1 MKAAVKEKF
10 MSDLKQML
18 ERFTDAAGRRRL
30 IDAFG
35 AQELVLSDAHLAQRF
50 ARAATLTA
58 LEKGRD
64 LYVQGN
70 PGKNSLYFLI
80 SGEFDLLINGVY
92 IRTLMPG
99 QMVGE
104 FPIVDPGLPY
114 AVTMRASDE
123 VIVAIV
129 SEDDFRSIAEGHPE
143 IWKNMVKILVRRLYD
158 STRRIPPRRPPCVF
172 IGHGRS
178 PLWKELDSYISNE
191 LHIRTVTYETAGHAG
206 ESTERILEKML
217 AEATFAVLVLTAEDE
232 TAAATK
238 RARQNVVHE
247 AGLFQGVLGFQRAV
261 MLVQSE
267 IEAFS
272 NVAGLR
278 YIAFEGVNIAGTFVE
293 LTRALEDKGL
303 VQRLGNGR

>member
-1 MKAAVKEKF
+1 M
-10 MSDLKQML
+10 QML
-18 ERFTDAAGRRRL
+18 ERFNYAAGRRRL
-30 IDAFG
+30 ADAFS
-35 AQELVLSDAHLAQRF
+35 AQELVLSNADLAQRF
-50 ARAATLTA
+50 ARVATLTA

-70 PGKNSLYFLI
+70 AGRNSLYFVI
-80 SGEFDLLINGVY
+80 SGRFDLLINDVY
-92 IRTLMPG
+92 IRTLIPG

-104 FPIVDPGLPY
+104 FPIVDPSLPY
-114 AVTMRASDE
+114 AVTMRARDE
-123 VIVAIV
+123 VIVATV
-129 SEDDFRSIAEGHPE
+129 SEDDFLSIAEDHPE
-143 IWKNMVKILVRRLYD
+143 VWRNMVKILVRRLHD
-158 STRRIPPRRPPCVF
+158 STRRIPPRKVPCVF

-178 PLWKELDSYISNE
+178 PLWQEVDSYISND

-232 TAAATK
+232 TATATK
-238 RARQNVVHE
+238 RAPQNVVHE
-247 AGLFQGVLGFQRAV
+247 AGLFQGVLGFERAV

-278 YIAFEGVNIAGTFVE
+278 YIAFEGINIASTFVE

-303 VQRLGNGR
+303 VPKFENGR